1 MPKISVIVPVYNMEK
16 YLKRCIDSIL
26 LQSFSDFEIILVND
40 GSKDASGDI
49 CDSYA
54 LSDSR
59 IRVIH
64 KENGGVSA
72 ARNAALDI
80 ASGEY
85 ITFCDSD
92 DYLEKDCL
100 ETLYKNIEEKS
111 VDVVSYNFNVICDKS
126 IMLANFPEHP
136 ACVKYFASVWDNIMY
151 LIFDILSSGK
161 AGWEI
166 CTRIF
171 KKSII
176 IENNIRF
183 CKTCNNYAEDM
194 VFVLEYTLRCRGIC
208 VLDYKGYNY
217 FQRSNS
223 MMHKSIDVIK
233 LNELN
238 ECSKHFI
245 EFFLNYF
252 GNDKNCR
259 EYAAVFHWLI
269 MNTEYRRL
277 DEKQKIQRLPEETKK
292 ISDYS
297 WYKKMTKKIFLSYN
311 LLKKLFGNKKAVE
324 ILIISRFC
332 LHKSAKI
339 FSLDN
344 NIYKKLFN

>member
-16 YLKRCIDSIL
+16 YLKRCVDSIL
-26 LQSFSDFEIILVND
+26 LQSFSDFEVILVDD

-85 ITFCDSD
+85 ITFCDAD
-92 DYLEKDCL
+92 DYLEKECL

-111 VDVVSYNFNVICDKS
+111 VDVVSYNFNVVGDLSNILS
-126 IMLANFPEHP
+126 EFHQYPQ
-136 ACVKYFASVWDNIMY
+136 CVKFFSSDWDNIVY
-151 LIFDILSSGK
+151 LMFDILSNK
-161 AGWEI
+161 VGWEI
-166 CTRIF
+166 WTRIF

-183 CKTCNNYAEDM
+183 CETCNNYAEDM

-223 MMHKSIDVIK
+223 MMHNSGEIIK

-238 ECSKHFI
+238 ECSK
-245 EFFLNYF
+245 YF
-252 GNDKNCR
+252 GKVFLKYFKNNNYCR
-259 EYAAVFHWLI
+259 GYFPVLHWL
-269 MNTEYRRL
+269 MLSTEYERL
-277 DEKQKIQRLPEETKK
+277 VTKDRVLELSSEIKK
-292 ISDYS
+292 IADKS
-297 WYKKMTKKIFLSYN
+297 WYKKMTRKIFFKYGF
-311 LLKKLFGNKKAVE
+311 LKKVYGIKKARK
-324 ILIISRFC
+324 IMIISAFC
-332 LHKSAKI
+332 LHKNRTLYELSNRLLLK
-339 FSLDN
+339 
-344 NIYKKLFN
+344 